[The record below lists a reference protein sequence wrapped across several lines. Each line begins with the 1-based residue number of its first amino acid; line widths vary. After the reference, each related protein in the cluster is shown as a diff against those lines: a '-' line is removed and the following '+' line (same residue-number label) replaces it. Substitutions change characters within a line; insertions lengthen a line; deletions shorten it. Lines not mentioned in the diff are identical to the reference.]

1 MFRFIFK
8 KSNTIDFNKTLSKGS
23 FGFLKA
29 EKTLYFLYNFFIK
42 ILFFC
47 FLDIFFINVNI
58 QPSLREL

>member
-29 EKTLYFLYNFFIK
+29 EKTLYFLYNFFRI
-42 ILFFC
+42 ILFWDLTSSGGGRYYTPPIGVF
-47 FLDIFFINVNI
+47 
-58 QPSLREL
+58 